1 MAKRGRPA
9 KVKAPIIVAP
19 KVLIN
24 NAPVPEVNAPPPMSK
39 ETQEAMTQQLRA
51 KFEYL
56 QSQNNEKS
64 QFKGYTKD
72 GDKMFGN
79 PLDGFDDAAV
89 AQLKEMVTSELGSP
103 RVAELFNEPVRSP
116 GNGISVQQGNKNIT
130 ITTQVDNN
138 KQSINVSIDIDDI
151 FGLK

>member
-9 KVKAPIIVAP
+9 KVKEPVVVAP

-24 NAPVPEVNAPPPMSK
+24 NAPVPEFKAPPPMSK
-39 ETQEAMTQQLRA
+39 ETQDAMTQQLRA

-103 RVAELFNEPVRSP
+103 RVAELFNEPVHPSSNN
-116 GNGISVQQGNKNIT
+116 NGVSVQLGNKNIT
-130 ITTQVDNN
+130 INTQVDNN
-138 KQSINVSIDIDDI
+138 KQSISIDIDDI